1 MEKSKF
7 LETPIFKEILK
18 PIIVLLAICI
28 VIPLALSLTNA
39 ITKDRIAEL
48 DAKTAKE
55 TMRALLKADS
65 FEETVYEGET
75 VFIYNKALI
84 NGETIGYIFTNMSK
98 GYGGD
103 VKVMTAVDTT
113 GKILGVAILDAA
125 NETPGLGQN
134 VTKENFYSQF
144 KDKSGEIFVKKNGAD
159 SSKMEIDAVT
169 GATIS
174 SKAVAN
180 AVNEALINYGLITAP
195 IYDEGTV
202 ENSEEF

>member
-55 TMRALLKADS
+55 TMSALLKADS

-84 NGETIGYIFTNMSK
+84 NGETTGYIFINMSK

-134 VTKENFYSQF
+134 VTKENFYLQF

-180 AVNEALINYGLITAP
+180 AVNEALTNYGLITAP